1 MAGAQPTIDAELQSM
16 LRILN
21 VFKRNGKSMKI
32 IRHLPYLL
40 FLDFG
45 VLTQYLT
52 GINLG
57 EIGFPFPCGSG
68 SRIHPKRKACRQKQV
83 ATSHTAP
90 IRRKERKWN
99 QVGAIKPQDQP
110 PLASIHLLM
119 GPHPSQ
125 TAPPAGDRVFKC
137 TSLWRTFHIQML
149 TALSGVVF
157 KIFPF
162 AMCRQKWRGQ
172 AEK

>member
-90 IRRKERKWN
+90 IRRKERKW
-99 QVGAIKPQDQP
+99 GYKTSRPTT
-110 PLASIHLLM
+110 SSK
-119 GPHPSQ
+119 HPSLDGSASFPNS
-125 TAPPAGDRVFKC
+125 TTC
-137 TSLWRTFHIQML
+137 WRQSVQMHKPMENI
-149 TALSGVVF
+149 SHSDVNSIIRSCF
-157 KIFPF
+157 
-162 AMCRQKWRGQ
+162 
-172 AEK
+172 